1 MGKKDEGLQDAQQSG
16 ETKIR
21 NLRGNCKNTHL
32 RSAVRCACVI
42 CVRMCV
48 FIMCLY
54 MSACMCVHVCSC
66 VFFRKRTVGIHEEGM
81 KILKETFPDQKTG
94 DAGIEILSSS
104 VLQMKTGAH
113 HDSFVPAA
121 VKSALVN
128 TNLWEKEFILTISK
142 EVEIRRN

>member
-1 MGKKDEGLQDAQQSG
+1 MGKKDEGLQDAQQSV
-16 ETKIR
+16 ETKIG

-32 RSAVRCACVI
+32 RLAVRCACVI

-81 KILKETFPDQKTG
+81 KILKETFPDQKT
-94 DAGIEILSSS
+94 
-104 VLQMKTGAH
+104 
-113 HDSFVPAA
+113 
-121 VKSALVN
+121 
-128 TNLWEKEFILTISK
+128 
-142 EVEIRRN
+142 